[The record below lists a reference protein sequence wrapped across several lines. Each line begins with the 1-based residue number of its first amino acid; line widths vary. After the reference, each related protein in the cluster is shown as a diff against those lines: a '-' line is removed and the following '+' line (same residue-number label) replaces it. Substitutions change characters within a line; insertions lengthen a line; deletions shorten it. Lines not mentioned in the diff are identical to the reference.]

1 MQYTYHTA
9 FYTHIICFILQDK
22 KRLIKKRELMKKIII
37 LSLCFMLSDFC
48 APAFAQET
56 LSLQECREMALK
68 YDKEMAASIKTDG
81 KHPLHSQKLQREL
94 FPQFYSQRYRT
105 LQ

>member
-1 MQYTYHTA
+1 
-9 FYTHIICFILQDK
+9 
-22 KRLIKKRELMKKIII
+22 MKKIII

-68 YDKEMAASIKTDG
+68 YNKEMAASIKQTESTHYTAKSYKG
-81 KHPLHSQKLQREL
+81 NFSPILQPAAPDFTVMPTEV
-94 FPQFYSQRYRT
+94 T
-105 LQ
+105 G

>member
-1 MQYTYHTA
+1 
-9 FYTHIICFILQDK
+9 
-22 KRLIKKRELMKKIII
+22 MKKIII

-68 YDKEMAASIKTDG
+68 YNKEMAASIKQTESTQ
-81 KHPLHSQKLQREL
+81 HSQKLQREL
-94 FPQFYSQRYRT
+94 FPQFYSQRHRT

>member
-1 MQYTYHTA
+1 
-9 FYTHIICFILQDK
+9 
-22 KRLIKKRELMKKIII
+22 MKKIII

-68 YDKEMAASIKTDG
+68 YNKEMAASIKQTEST
-81 KHPLHSQKLQREL
+81 HYSQKLQREL
-94 FPQFYSQRYRT
+94 LPQFYSQRHRT

>member
-1 MQYTYHTA
+1 
-9 FYTHIICFILQDK
+9 
-22 KRLIKKRELMKKIII
+22 MKKIII

-68 YDKEMAASIKTDG
+68 YNKEMAASIKQTEST
-81 KHPLHSQKLQREL
+81 SQKLQREL